1 MVPHGID
8 GVHVHVKNKF
18 HNEKVKLAKLEL
30 VALIHFHATIS
41 PRHSVMKL
49 TMISYY

>member
-1 MVPHGID
+1 MVTHGID
-8 GVHVHVKNKF
+8 GVDVHVKNKF

-30 VALIHFHATIS
+30 VALIHFYATIS

-49 TMISYY
+49 TMIS